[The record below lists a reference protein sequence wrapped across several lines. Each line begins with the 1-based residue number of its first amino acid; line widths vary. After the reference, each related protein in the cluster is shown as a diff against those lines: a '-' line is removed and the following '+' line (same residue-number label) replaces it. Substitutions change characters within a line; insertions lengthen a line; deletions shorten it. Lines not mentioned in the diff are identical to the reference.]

1 MVKED
6 FMQNFLSIVAENT
19 FAVIIAVMG
28 FFGCLAYGIA
38 GKGMSVLYNESLSMT
53 ASNHPF
59 IRQLKLRRE
68 NGMRINKSIHNT
80 HAFVHKNMERN
91 RYLNLSID
99 EYVKTAWLIQLICVM
114 LGLMSGI
121 IKQNMWYTAYGCV
134 CAVAVA
140 CVGKIEDIEKKES
153 RIVVNI
159 VDYFDNV
166 LSNDRVR
173 AGEIEDEP
181 DMEPVNEKAE
191 AENNGAG
198 YGGSRAMTKRKLLQE
213 DKTAACN
220 TDIKISDEQI
230 KLIEDVLREYL
241 A

>member
-1 MVKED
+1 
-6 FMQNFLSIVAENT
+6 MQNFLSLMAENT
-19 FAVIIAVMG
+19 FAIIIAVMG

-53 ASNHPF
+53 ASSHPF

-68 NGMRINKSIHNT
+68 NGMRINTSIHNT
-80 HAFVHKNMERN
+80 QAFVLKNMERY

-99 EYVKTAWLIQLICVM
+99 EYVKTAWLIQLICIM

-134 CAVAVA
+134 CAVA

-191 AENNGAG
+191 AENNGVG
-198 YGGSRAMTKRKLLQE
+198 YEGSRAMAKRKLLQE
-213 DKTAACN
+213 DKTVAYN

>member
-1 MVKED
+1 
-6 FMQNFLSIVAENT
+6 MQNFLSLMAENT
-19 FAVIIAVMG
+19 FAIIIAVMG

-53 ASNHPF
+53 ASSHPF

-68 NGMRINKSIHNT
+68 NGMRINTSIHNT
-80 HAFVHKNMERN
+80 QAFVLKNMERY

-99 EYVKTAWLIQLICVM
+99 EYVKTAWLIQLICIM